1 MNREVYLLD
10 TNIVGYLLNGRSSA
24 ARARFREAEDK
35 VICGVSALTEAE
47 VRYGC
52 ARRPSATRLREEVD
66 NFLMSVQIFPW
77 NSAAAHSY
85 AKLRAQLPAEGRG
98 LALMDMLI
106 AAHAHALGATLVTRD
121 TAFSHLSD
129 TLTVVNWATDI

>member
-1 MNREVYLLD
+1 LTGEVYLLD
-10 TNIVGYLLNGRSSA
+10 TNIVGYLLSGKSCA
-24 ARARFREAEDK
+24 ARARFREVEDRA
-35 VICGVSALTEAE
+35 ICGVSAMTEAE

-52 ARRPSATRLREEVD
+52 ARRPGATRLREEVG

-85 AKLRAQLPAEGRG
+85 AQLRAQLQVAGRG
-98 LALMDMLI
+98 FAVMDMLI

-121 TAFSHLSD
+121 AAFSQLSD
-129 TLTVVNWATDI
+129 ALTVVNWATDI